1 MQRWLFESLSNTD
14 DRMPD
19 SPSSSPQE
27 NLPTGD
33 PTVKLVFD
41 FHRALRDQPSTCLE
55 SFLETIDQ
63 ELSPQTLWRLVTIEL
78 EYLQSSG
85 HAVTLTD
92 YLERYPQLNEIS
104 LDTLQPTERGA
115 SSDAQAT
122 HAGPST
128 STPDAPPSAP
138 ATGRPETWAPGLTID
153 DFELLARLGR
163 GGFATVFLARQ
174 TSMQRLVALKI
185 ARDLGAEP
193 QTLAQLDH
201 PHIVRVYDQRAV
213 PDHGV
218 FLLYMQ
224 YVAGGSLQDLLAAV
238 HEVPVARRTGKTLVD
253 AVDRAVIDRGESPSH
268 LSPMRQRFESLSWTA
283 AVCELGRQMANA
295 LEYARQ
301 QKVLHRDIKPG
312 NILIGSDC
320 VAKLAD
326 FNISFWA
333 NQHGAD
339 PRAQFGGSLAYMSPE
354 QLRAFNPDD
363 TGTPADLDHRSDLF
377 SLGVVLYE
385 LWIGKKPFPSRS
397 DQDSW
402 TEQLRE
408 LTERRSDV
416 SQQIATM
423 EATGDPA
430 DPVLR
435 SALERCLEQDPKD
448 RFATPG
454 ELAAHLKIA
463 SNPAAV
469 RLVYPASQHWTHRLG
484 GSFLWVSL
492 LVAGLVNLLGV
503 FFVREFNLL
512 QSIPQTHQATFW
524 IVQRAFNWTAFPL
537 ALVVFVWLTRSAW
550 RGLRRVRQNET
561 INPAAVSESA
571 RALIHSGNWLAL
583 VCAFEW
589 AAAGLLYPWAL
600 RFAGVPVGLKQGVD
614 FLMSHSLAGISIMS
628 ITFFSLTWLALRC
641 WLPVLM
647 RNRFVPELLDRV
659 AGELKRIARL
669 ITVYQVLAIVV
680 PSLAIALLV
689 IVGDARNKFA
699 LSVISL
705 AGLVGIPFVY
715 VAAQATRNLIETY
728 LQVSER
734 GRDRDGT

>member
-1 MQRWLFESLSNTD
+1 MSRHYRLISCRSDCEPGSLSFRGRNSSAVSRPSVAMRQRRFHTKRLHAEFFRNSTQTQRWLFETLSNTD

-55 SFLETIDQ
+55 SFLKTIDQ

-268 LSPMRQRFESLSWTA
+268 LSPC
-283 AVCELGRQMANA
+283 VCR
-295 LEYARQ
+295 
-301 QKVLHRDIKPG
+301 
-312 NILIGSDC
+312 
-320 VAKLAD
+320 
-326 FNISFWA
+326 SFWA
-333 NQHGAD
+333 WT
-339 PRAQFGGSLAYMSPE
+339 S
-354 QLRAFNPDD
+354 
-363 TGTPADLDHRSDLF
+363 TPSSGR
-377 SLGVVLYE
+377 
-385 LWIGKKPFPSRS
+385 
-397 DQDSW
+397 
-402 TEQLRE
+402 
-408 LTERRSDV
+408 TER
-416 SQQIATM
+416 
-423 EATGDPA
+423 P
-430 DPVLR
+430 
-435 SALERCLEQDPKD
+435 C
-448 RFATPG
+448 
-454 ELAAHLKIA
+454 
-463 SNPAAV
+463 
-469 RLVYPASQHWTHRLG
+469 
-484 GSFLWVSL
+484 
-492 LVAGLVNLLGV
+492 
-503 FFVREFNLL
+503 
-512 QSIPQTHQATFW
+512 
-524 IVQRAFNWTAFPL
+524 
-537 ALVVFVWLTRSAW
+537 
-550 RGLRRVRQNET
+550 
-561 INPAAVSESA
+561 
-571 RALIHSGNWLAL
+571 
-583 VCAFEW
+583 
-589 AAAGLLYPWAL
+589 
-600 RFAGVPVGLKQGVD
+600 
-614 FLMSHSLAGISIMS
+614 
-628 ITFFSLTWLALRC
+628 
-641 WLPVLM
+641 
-647 RNRFVPELLDRV
+647 
-659 AGELKRIARL
+659 
-669 ITVYQVLAIVV
+669 
-680 PSLAIALLV
+680 
-689 IVGDARNKFA
+689 
-699 LSVISL
+699 
-705 AGLVGIPFVY
+705 
-715 VAAQATRNLIETY
+715 
-728 LQVSER
+728 
-734 GRDRDGT
+734 